1 MFKRICAILFL
12 ISFNSVADEEKGLQG
27 IYYEEPVEI
36 YGTIDREVAGFPSI
50 RPVNIISATS
60 NSGNV
65 DGLEPPE
72 FGIGIMQLVIS
83 KSDMW
88 DKFEKAKGKKGF
100 VTCKAYHADNAH
112 HMTPVLCEVGN
123 IIVK

>member
-60 NSGNV
+60 NSGKVN
-65 DGLEPPE
+65 GLEPPE
-72 FGIGIMQLVIS
+72 FGIGIMQL
-83 KSDMW
+83 
-88 DKFEKAKGKKGF
+88 
-100 VTCKAYHADNAH
+100 
-112 HMTPVLCEVGN
+112 N
-123 IIVK
+123 I